1 MQGAQHRIRPIE
13 GVTVPLAK
21 DRIKEIV
28 ESQPDDASIRRV
40 LLRELA
46 FERMVERGLAD
57 SRAEKLVSNEEM
69 GHRIKTWQK

>member
-1 MQGAQHRIRPIE
+1 MPI
-13 GVTVPLAK
+13 AK
-21 DRIKEIV
+21 DRIRAIV
-28 ESQPDDASIRRV
+28 ESQPDDASYDEI
-40 LLRELA
+40 LRELA